1 MVCALAGTYT
11 HRRPQQAVYV
21 TCNSRALPAFTSCP
35 IAVTRAYKYSLWFM
49 ARRPAAVQLAATP
62 HTIAAA
68 LHVSLYGN
76 ITVTFHY
83 LRWRL
88 NHSRTNIRENPHSGK
103 PGRFVLVRLT
113 KAVRV
118 LTGIQNNN
126 LCWHFS
132 VYVLVLINY
141 VWRGSICRWSS
152 FRCKPGL
159 PPLTTPSQVAQGAS
173 STLTLVHRT
182 LGLD

>member
-62 HTIAAA
+62 HTTAAA

-103 PGRFVLVRLT
+103 PGRFVLVQTT

-118 LTGIQNNN
+118 LTGIQNN

-132 VYVLVLINY
+132 VYVLVL
-141 VWRGSICRWSS
+141 SS
-152 FRCKPGL
+152 EHLNHQLSLKRFDMPEKL
-159 PPLTTPSQVAQGAS
+159 IQV
-173 STLTLVHRT
+173 
-182 LGLD
+182 